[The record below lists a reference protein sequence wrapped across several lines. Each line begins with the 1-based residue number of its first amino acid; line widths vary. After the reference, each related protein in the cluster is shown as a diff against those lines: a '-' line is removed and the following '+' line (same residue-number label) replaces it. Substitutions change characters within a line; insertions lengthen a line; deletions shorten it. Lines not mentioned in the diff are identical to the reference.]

1 MANKIYAKFLDG
13 TGLVYFWG
21 RLKTY
26 FVHQETGKG
35 LSTNDLTNELKS
47 NYDDA
52 VTKANALT
60 TAGAEANKIN
70 TIKVNGVASMPD
82 SSKAVD
88 ITVPTKV
95 SALTNDSGYQTES
108 QVSSSISTAL
118 GSITGISFSIV
129 DALPE
134 TGENGVIYLVPD
146 IHSDENDSYDEYAWI
161 SSVNKFEKI
170 GNTDVDLSG
179 YIKEDDLVPITTSE
193 IDSIFNPSPTVDY

>member
-1 MANKIYAKFLDG
+1 MANTTSKFLDH
-13 TGLVYFWG
+13 TGLAYFWG

-70 TIKVNGVASMPD
+70 TIKVNGVESKPD

-108 QVSSSISTAL
+108 QVSSSIATAL
-118 GSITGISFSIV
+118 GRITGISFRIV

-134 TGENGVIYLVPD
+134 TGENGVIYLIRH
-146 IHSDENDSYDEYAWI
+146 IHSDTGDSYDEYAWI
-161 SSVNKFEKI
+161 SSINKFEKI

-193 IDSIFNPSPTVDY
+193 IDSMFNQSSSL

>member
-1 MANKIYAKFLDG
+1 MATTTYARFLDD
-13 TGLVYFWG
+13 TGLAYFWG
-21 RLKTY
+21 RLKTC

-70 TIKVNGVASMPD
+70 TIKVNGVASTPD
-82 SSKAVD
+82 SSKAVN

-95 SALTNDSGYQTES
+95 SAFTNDSGYQTES
-108 QVSSSISTAL
+108 QVSSSIATAL
-118 GSITGISFSIV
+118 GNITGISFSIV
-129 DALPE
+129 DVLPE
-134 TGENGVIYLVPD
+134 TGENGIIYL
-146 IHSDENDSYDEYAWI
+146 IRHSHSDTGDSYDEYAWI
-161 SSVNKFEKI
+161 SSINKFEKI

-193 IDSIFNPSPTVDY
+193 IDYMFDYRPSEM

>member
-1 MANKIYAKFLDG
+1 MANIIYARFLDS
-13 TGLVYFWG
+13 TGLAYFWG
-21 RLKTY
+21 RLKAY

-35 LSTNDLTNELKS
+35 LSTNDLTNELKR

-70 TIKVNGVASMPD
+70 TIKVNGVASKPD

-95 SALTNDSGYQTES
+95 SELTNDSGYQTES
-108 QVSSSISTAL
+108 QVSSSIATAL
-118 GSITGISFSIV
+118 GRITGISFRIV

-134 TGENGVIYLVPD
+134 TGENGIIYL
-146 IHSDENDSYDEYAWI
+146 IRHIYSDTGDSYDEYAWI
-161 SSVNKFEKI
+161 SSINKFEKI

-193 IDSIFNPSPTVDY
+193 IDYMFNQSSNV

>member
-1 MANKIYAKFLDG
+1 MVNTMYAKVLDK
-13 TGLVYFWG
+13 TGLDYFWG

-35 LSTNDLTNELKS
+35 LSTNDLTNELKTS
-47 NYDDA
+47 YDDA

-70 TIKVNGVASMPD
+70 TIKVNGVESKPD

-108 QVSSSISTAL
+108 QVSSSIATAL
-118 GSITGISFSIV
+118 GNITGISFRIV

-134 TGENGVIYLVPD
+134 TGENGIIYLIRH
-146 IHSDENDSYDEYAWI
+146 IHSDAGDSYDEYAWI
-161 SSVNKFEKI
+161 SSINKYEKI

-193 IDSIFNPSPTVDY
+193 IDSMFNVQGSDA